1 MTLLKQK
8 TRLHHQ
14 QKKLGE
20 ELPGLEYKDN
30 KFMDNN
36 IIIERII
43 SKERLEPYLKYHK
56 NDLSKAIAHYK
67 SNILISES
75 FYPLLAVLEIGLRNS
90 IDYQLSTRFN
100 DKEWYDNKGFIKIA
114 SRFQINGIS
123 QARTN
128 IYSEKKELTPGR
140 IISELSFGFWTSLFD
155 TKFEMTLWKN
165 LRLAF
170 PNCPKRIRKRRTM
183 SSKFNGIRKL
193 RNRIFHHEA
202 ITWNLAVLNSYKVE
216 IIQGIEW
223 LNKDLLCW
231 LVDLNHIDQT
241 IEKNRESIE

>member
-1 MTLLKQK
+1 
-8 TRLHHQ
+8 
-14 QKKLGE
+14 
-20 ELPGLEYKDN
+20 
-30 KFMDNN
+30 MDNN
-36 IIIERII
+36 AIVERII
-43 SKERLEPYLKYHK
+43 SKERLEPYLNYHK

-75 FYPLLAVLEIGLRNS
+75 FYPLLAILEIGLRNS
-90 IDYQLSTRFN
+90 IDYQLTKRFN
-100 DKEWYDNKGFIKIA
+100 DKEWYDNKEFVKIA
-114 SRFQINGIS
+114 TRFQIDRIS
-123 QARTN
+123 QAKTN
-128 IYSEKKELTPGR
+128 IYSEKKEITPGR

-170 PNCPKRIRKRRTM
+170 HNSPKNIRKRKTM

-202 ITWNLAVLNSYKVE
+202 ITWNLGVLNSYKDE

-223 LNKDLLCW
+223 LNKDLLEW
-231 LVDLNHIDQT
+231 IVELNHVEETISKFRKTID
-241 IEKNRESIE
+241 